1 MIRRAVP
8 LVLGA
13 LCAGLAGAAGP
24 RPALQAARWTMPEE
38 HLAALTTEPGQCLSL
53 TTDSGEARSVAI
65 GAAAF
70 RAPLLLGGQAARSG
84 LSCHSCHRGGHDNP
98 AFSYPGVSGEP
109 GSADVTSSLFSSHRG
124 DGTFNPRPIPNLSGP
139 KRALTTDQSLATA
152 RLEPLIHGLITQEF
166 DGPEPSGAV
175 LAGLAAYIRALSPA
189 ACGPPMRIDLSGALA
204 RIDAALDLA
213 QSSALAGDG
222 ASAQLL
228 ISAARAEM
236 GLIDERYPAGHPAGH
251 PAGRSAAPLRRA
263 ATTLGRIER
272 SVTGNPASASAELAR
287 WRLGERAWQRP
298 LQVAEGRSLYNP
310 GVLARWLAAAAR

>member
-24 RPALQAARWTMPEE
+24 RPALQAVRWTVPEE

-98 AFSYPGVSGEP
+98 AFSYPGVSGKP

-166 DGPEPSGAV
+166 DGPEPSRAV
-175 LAGLAAYIRALSPA
+175 LAGLAAYVRALSPA
-189 ACGPPMRIDLSGALA
+189 ACGPPVRIDLSGALA

-213 QSSALAGDG
+213 ESSAVAGDG
-222 ASAQLL
+222 ASARLL

-236 GLIDERYPAGHPAGH
+236 GLIDERYSAGHPVGPRAT
-251 PAGRSAAPLRRA
+251 PLRRA
-263 ATTLGRIER
+263 AAALGRIER
-272 SVTGNPASASAELAR
+272 SVAGNPARAATELVR
-287 WRLGERAWQRP
+287 WRLGTRVWQRP

-310 GVLARWLAAAAR
+310 GVLARWLVTTPQ